1 MSNLFKIQGKIVVP
15 NPETL
20 LISPFK
26 EIWERDTTEKKVVAT
41 QELTY
46 IEFIGSALKSN
57 PYKDYEEEV
66 KIVKVTE
73 DIIKEKDWEP
83 DDLVLSGISKVK
95 EFQTEGSLSY
105 QYWVGSKR
113 AAEKILEF
121 FNSFDMDERNLKTNA
136 PIYKPGDITR
146 AIKDASQTLESLNTL
161 KKKVEEE
168 LYETSRNRADKE
180 VSPFAQSG
188 S

>member
-1 MSNLFKIQGKIVVP
+1 MSNLFKIQGKIVIP

-26 EIWERDTTEKKVVAT
+26 ELWERDSTEGKVVAI
-41 QELTY
+41 QELSY
-46 IEFIGSALKSN
+46 IEFMASALKSN
-57 PYKDYEEEV
+57 PYKDYEEERKEEV
-66 KIVKVTE
+66 VRKDV
-73 DIIKEKDWEP
+73 IKEKNWEP
-83 DDLVLSGISKVK
+83 DELVQAGIDKVK

-105 QYWVGSKR
+105 QYWIGNKR

-121 FNSFDMDERNLKTNA
+121 FNSFDMDERNLRTNV

-146 AIKDASQTLESLNTL
+146 AIKDAGQTLESLNNL

-168 LYETSRNRADKE
+168 LFETSRNRADKE
-180 VSPFAQSG
+180 ISPFAQPG